1 MNLELIVTIV
11 LAMISSLI
19 PTVYKRITDSA
30 NITNPYIIVAAV
42 ILGTISACV
51 LYSLMTLGLLGTLY
65 YCRCLYCYPRLNF
78 PYSIF
83 SKTKF
88 KMRQLTLTMESN

>member
-19 PTVYKRITDSA
+19 PMVYRKITDSA

-42 ILGTISACV
+42 ILGTLSACV
-51 LYSLMTLGLLGTLY
+51 LYSLMTLGLLVTLY
-65 YCRCLYCYPRLNF
+65 YVVVYIVILG
-78 PYSIF
+78 SIF
-83 SKTKF
+83 LTQYLVKLNSK
-88 KMRQLTLTMESN
+88 

>member
-1 MNLELIVTIV
+1 MNLELIITII

-42 ILGTISACV
+42 ILGTLSACLV
-51 LYSLMTLGLLGTLY
+51 YSLMAYGMLQTLY
-65 YCRCLYCYPRLNF
+65 FLVIYKIILG
-78 PYSIF
+78 SIF
-83 SKTKF
+83 FTQYLVKLNSK
-88 KMRQLTLTMESN
+88 

>member
-19 PTVYKRITDSA
+19 PMVYRKITDSA

-65 YCRCLYCYPRLNF
+65 YVVVYIVILG
-78 PYSIF
+78 SIF
-83 SKTKF
+83 LTQYLVKLNSK
-88 KMRQLTLTMESN
+88 